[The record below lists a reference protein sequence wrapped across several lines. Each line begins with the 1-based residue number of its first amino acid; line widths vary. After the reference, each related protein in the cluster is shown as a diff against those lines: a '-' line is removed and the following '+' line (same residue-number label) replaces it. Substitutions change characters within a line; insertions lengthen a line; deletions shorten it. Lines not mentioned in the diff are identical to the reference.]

1 MFQSIDV
8 FKGYPAGFCSLAL
21 GLCLSIQGEAAP
33 RTNNTTQ
40 AAVTIQGASTGR
52 SYNTTTKPQVQR
64 STNATKSTVQ
74 RSSNATQ
81 STVGRSYNTTQQPR
95 KVTHP
100 SSTTQLPYVN
110 TTNTSGNRT
119 TTETIGT
126 AAGGFTTAAIAGYTL
141 GGLGLTALIADYC
154 LVGVGNYKKMI
165 TYKFL
170 KECKNIFCCS
180 TSDLSDYEKSER
192 IPLERDK

>member
-1 MFQSIDV
+1 MFQSTDA
-8 FKGYPAGFCSLAL
+8 FKVYPTGFCSLAL
-21 GLCLSIQGEAAP
+21 GLCLCIQGEAAP
-33 RTNNTTQ
+33 RANSTTQ
-40 AAVTIQGASTGR
+40 AVVTIQGVSTGR
-52 SYNTTTKPQVQR
+52 SNNTTKLPTRRSNTTAKPQ
-64 STNATKSTVQ
+64 VQ

-81 STVGRSYNTTQQPR
+81 STVRRSYNTTQQSR
-95 KVTHP
+95 NVTSP

-119 TTETIGT
+119 TTESIGT
-126 AAGGFTTAAIAGYTL
+126 AAGGITTAAIAGYTL

-180 TSDLSDYEKSER
+180 TRDLSENEKSER